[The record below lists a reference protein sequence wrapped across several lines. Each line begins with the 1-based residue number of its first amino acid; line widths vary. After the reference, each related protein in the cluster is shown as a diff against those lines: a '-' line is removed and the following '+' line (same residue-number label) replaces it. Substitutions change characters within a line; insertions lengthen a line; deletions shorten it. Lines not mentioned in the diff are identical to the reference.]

1 MGYKVTNIAAIVS
14 EEKNLV
20 MDTIFFFQTKEA
32 AEEYYQ
38 LVISAD
44 EKFPT
49 KKVRV
54 LKAEHILKP
63 MTADENK
70 KFNFAIPATPINMTI
85 PHKTI
90 KRPLVIPENEPH
102 WIETQELV
110 WPNKKLRRVK

>member
-20 MDTIFFFQTKEA
+20 MDTIFFFATKEA

-38 LVISAD
+38 IVLNAD
-44 EKFPT
+44 ENFPN
-49 KKVRV
+49 KKV
-54 LKAEHILKP
+54 EHILKP
-63 MTADENK
+63 MTADEEK